1 MRTRETS
8 IYVRSDIVKEEW
20 KKIDGYNGVY
30 SVSNYGK
37 VVNNKTGNE
46 MEVKYNYKF
55 PVVMLSKCGIVTK
68 HPVCLLV
75 ARAFMDNPDN
85 DYFVRFIDG
94 NKRNSCVNN
103 LEWTYAADY

>member
-1 MRTRETS
+1 M
-8 IYVRSDIVKEEW
+8 KEEW

-55 PVVMLSKCGIVTK
+55 PVVVLSKEGIATTQ
-68 HPVCLLV
+68 PVCLLV
-75 ARAFMDNPDN
+75 ARAFMDNSN
-85 DYFVRFIDG
+85 HDYFVHFIDG
-94 NKRNSCVNN
+94 DKRNSCVDN
-103 LEWTYAADY
+103 LEWTYATDY

>member
-1 MRTRETS
+1 
-8 IYVRSDIVKEEW
+8 
-20 KKIDGYNGVY
+20 
-30 SVSNYGK
+30 
-37 VVNNKTGNE
+37 